1 MTHTQTTCIQCGYS
15 LQPAINTCPQCGTAV
30 GEPQSAAPPRLNP
43 FAFPSDTHFRFIL
56 LITTVLGSS
65 LFIYGDFFHSIIR
78 GGSVEFT
85 EGTARNYFFW
95 MVGGSLITL
104 VIAIVIYWWLPTWK
118 IKRSKL
124 RPLNDQ
130 AVSGITAY
138 LTELCQIAG
147 LPHPPQF
154 LWNALDQ
161 TKEGYAFGRY
171 DSAYVYLPRGLITSY
186 KQNPPEFRAIVLH
199 ELAHIRNGDV
209 HRTYFSFAIWW
220 AFLATSLPLFAL
232 SLIQSS
238 PSRIV
243 SMGVKVL
250 LLYLLIRLIRNSVLR
265 VREYY
270 ADLRSAIWSKDFNT
284 LKLALES
291 AIHANSEAKT
301 SQWRRMWL
309 THPELSDR
317 RQILENPNPL
327 LNMSFW
333 TAFAT
338 GIAAMLPI
346 ASFFGVFYF
355 GLASST
361 SSTFLRDLTLFI
373 PFLIG
378 ATLIVLIVGMGTWR
392 TTFSAILAKH
402 KITGITKLGWG
413 LALGIVIGQQ
423 FSFIGLPEIL
433 QNPIFLLLW
442 LGFLTTG
449 LIAFLKWLTLD
460 AKAWIGVVSSC
471 RLMNQFYR
479 WGSLF
484 AGVALAFFLTSF
496 LRQVIIFE
504 GGSNLA
510 HFNIV
515 FNPYFSLGLIS
526 LWLFPFASW
535 LVYKNMNQ
543 DQLLNVPN
551 RFFLDDST
559 SSTSLPKPMKLRF
572 ILPSALGLIFGL
584 NGYLLLLDFRHS
596 FGLDTVYA
604 TVIASIIMQTIVAT
618 IILVCVK
625 NLSSVHAI
633 YAAFL
638 SACSMSIISAISPYV
653 TVPDLGFFTTG
664 VINSGGLFIIPV
676 ALILSSIASWICP
689 KRNAS
694 QIT

>member
-1 MTHTQTTCIQCGYS
+1 MTPAQTTCTQCGYS
-15 LQPAINTCPQCGTAV
+15 LQPAVDTCPQCGTAV
-30 GEPQSAAPPRLNP
+30 GEPQASASPRLNP

-56 LITTVLGSS
+56 LITAVLGTS
-65 LFIYGDFFHSIIR
+65 LFIYGEFFHSIIR
-78 GGSVEFT
+78 GGSTEFT
-85 EGTARNYFFW
+85 AGTASHYFFW

-104 VIAIVIYWWLPTWK
+104 ITAIVIYWWLPTWK

-130 AVSGITAY
+130 AVAGITAY

-154 LWNALDQ
+154 FWNALDQ

-171 DSAYVYLPRGLITSY
+171 NSAYVYLPRGVITSY
-186 KQNPPEFRAIVLH
+186 KQNLPEFRAIVLH

-209 HRTYFSFAIWW
+209 HRIYFSFAIWW
-220 AFLATSLPLFAL
+220 AFLATALPLFAL

-238 PSRIV
+238 PARMI
-243 SMGVKVL
+243 SMGGRVL
-250 LLYLLIRLIRNSVLR
+250 FLYFLIRLIHSSVIR

-270 ADLRSAIWSKDFNT
+270 ADLRSAIWSKDFST

-291 AIHANSEAKT
+291 AIHSNSEAKT

-309 THPELSDR
+309 THPALSDR

-327 LNMSFW
+327 LSMSFW

-346 ASFFGVFYF
+346 ANFFGVLYF
-355 GLASST
+355 GFASST
-361 SSTFLRDLTLFI
+361 SSTFLKDLTLLI

-378 ATLIVLIVGMGTWR
+378 AILIVLIVGMGTWR
-392 TTFSAILAKH
+392 TTFSAILTKN

-423 FSFIGLPEIL
+423 FSFIGLPKIL

-460 AKAWIGVVSSC
+460 AQAWVGVVSN
-471 RLMNQFYR
+471 RHLVNQFYR

-496 LRQVIIFE
+496 LRLMLTFE

-515 FNPYFSLGLIS
+515 FNPYFSFGLIA
-526 LWLFPFASW
+526 LWLFPFSSW
-535 LVYKNMNQ
+535 LMHKNLNQ
-543 DQLLNVPN
+543 NQLTVSNY
-551 RFFLDDST
+551 FFLDDST
-559 SSTSLPKPMKLRF
+559 SSTVLPKPMKLRL
-572 ILPSALGLIFGL
+572 ILASAIGLIFGL

-604 TVIASIIMQTIVAT
+604 MVIASIIMQTIVVT
-618 IILVCVK
+618 IIIVCVK
-625 NLSSVHAI
+625 YLSSIHAI

-638 SACSMSIISAISPYV
+638 AACSMSIISIVSPYV
-653 TVPDLGFFTTG
+653 TVSYPGFFTTG
-664 VINSGGLFIIPV
+664 VINSGGLFIIPTI
-676 ALILSSIASWICP
+676 LILASIAARICS
-689 KRNAS
+689 KS
-694 QIT
+694 VL